1 MFLSCSIRVDFGM
14 TVEVRTPSIQT
25 SELLTTHGP
34 PGLEFVTQ
42 LSTEDNER
50 AALLL
55 TIHDRY
61 YALQAVCAVFRYIES
76 TFSTIYPPHTLV
88 IKYRPI
94 EGERYVLC
102 SLMYSLALLQDP
114 C

>member
-1 MFLSCSIRVDFGM
+1 M
-14 TVEVRTPSIQT
+14 
-25 SELLTTHGP
+25 

-42 LSTEDNER
+42 LSTEDSER

-61 YALQAVCAVFRYIES
+61 YALQAVCAAFKYIES
-76 TFSTIYPPHTLV
+76 TFSAIYPPHTLV

-94 EGERYVLC
+94 EGTKLILLIRLA
-102 SLMYSLALLQDP
+102 YSLSSRFRAH
-114 C
+114 